1 MTTLDRTRARLVS
14 GPLGRGV
21 AFAAD
26 FAIALAS
33 GLRRRSQRR

>member
-1 MTTLDRTRARLVS
+1 MSRVDGVRARLVS

-26 FAIALAS
+26 FTVALAQ
-33 GLRRRSQRR
+33 GLRRKFK